1 MDYDGVHVSRG
12 LMLHAMWQLY
22 PAAMHSEV
30 QFICPAMHGGGAK
43 RATFEKIFETRSS
56 LKYISNLGYK
66 WKKNSL
72 EEYLKLIE
80 DED

>member
-1 MDYDGVHVSRG
+1 
-12 LMLHAMWQLY
+12 
-22 PAAMHSEV
+22 
-30 QFICPAMHGGGAK
+30 
-43 RATFEKIFETRSS
+43 